1 LKPHAYILPGV
12 FGAALFLFAG
22 CETAPVPPQKLS
34 EATLRSYVLGH
45 WYQEVFG
52 DVKNRFEIEYH
63 PDGSVTGF
71 QWHKGFYPEG
81 TTKDWCT
88 QYTGT
93 WTLAG
98 QTLTHSWT
106 ARGQYYHTVP
116 DPGECGILELTRS
129 DMNLQ
134 DKMTDHILT
143 FHRKLRVASTD
154 TPNQTMERTPD
165 R

>member
-1 LKPHAYILPGV
+1 MKARVHILPSILCV
-12 FGAALFLFAG
+12 AAFLCAS
-22 CETAPVPPQKLS
+22 CETTPVPPQKLS

-45 WYQEVFG
+45 WYQEVLG

-63 PDGSVTGF
+63 PDGTVTGF

-88 QYTGT
+88 EYTGR
-93 WTLAG
+93 WALAG
-98 QTLTHSWT
+98 QTLTHTWT
-106 ARGQYYHTVP
+106 PRGALLHTVP
-116 DPGECGILELTRS
+116 DPGECAILELTQS

-154 TPNQTMERTPD
+154 TPNQTMKRTTD